1 MSKLSIYFSE
11 MYGDEVKPKHVKA
24 FGGWVFHFR
33 EDWPNEADCY
43 KFDGGFI
50 CECWS
55 EVKVEVSPFGTS
67 DKDTLKKTVA
77 ALDKEYNAYLVSIGV
92 KE

>member
-11 MYGDEVKPKHVKA
+11 MYGDEVKPKHVKT

-33 EDWPNEADCY
+33 EDWPDEADCY
-43 KFDGGFI
+43 KLDDGCF

-55 EVKVEVSPFGTS
+55 GVKIEVSPFGTN
-67 DKDTLKKTVA
+67 DKETLRKTVA
-77 ALDKEYNAYLVSIGV
+77 ALDKDYNDYLIEIGAAA
-92 KE
+92 